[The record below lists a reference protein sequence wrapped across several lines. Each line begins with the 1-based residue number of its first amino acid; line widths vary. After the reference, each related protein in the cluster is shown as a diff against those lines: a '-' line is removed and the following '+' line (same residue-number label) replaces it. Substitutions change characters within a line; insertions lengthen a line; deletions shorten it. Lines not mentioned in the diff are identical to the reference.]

1 MPSLVFFLALMYNF
15 HITGGIEMNHLKE
28 TLESSRKIV
37 IKIGS
42 NVLSDENGAVNKQ
55 VMHNIVDQVND
66 LINMGKQVILVSSGA
81 GICGVGAINKWS
93 RRGDINYKQALCAI
107 GQVELMMA
115 YKEYFADYGI
125 HVAQILLT
133 RDDFND
139 NHRTLNI
146 RNAMFTLIDEG
157 VVPVI
162 NENDSVS
169 VDEIKIGDN
178 DTLAAL
184 TANLWNADLLIILSD
199 IDGVFDKDPKANKD
213 AKLIQLV
220 ENAEKL
226 EESIDIGEKS
236 SFGTGG
242 IETKIEAAV
251 RVNKFGIPMLLLNG
265 SKQDIIRESMAGSD
279 RGTLFIGK

>member
-1 MPSLVFFLALMYNF
+1 MEY
-15 HITGGIEMNHLKE
+15 LKE
-28 TLESSRKIV
+28 TLEDSKKIV

-42 NVLSDENGAVNKQ
+42 NVLSDDNGNVNKQ
-55 VMHNIVDQVND
+55 VLHNIVEQVNELID
-66 LINMGKQVILVSSGA
+66 LGKQVILVSSGA

-115 YKEYFADYGI
+115 YKEYFSDYGV

-139 NHRTLNI
+139 HHRTLNI

-184 TANLWNADLLIILSD
+184 TATLWNADLMIILSD
-199 IDGVFDKDPKANKD
+199 IDGVFDSDPKSNSN
-213 AKLIQLV
+213 AKLIETV
-220 ENAEKL
+220 GNAEKL
-226 EESIDIGEKS
+226 FGSIDIGGTS

-242 IETKIEAAV
+242 ISSKIEAAAK
-251 RVNKFGIPMLLLNG
+251 VNQYGIPMILLNG
-265 SKQDIIRESMAGSD
+265 KKTDIIRNCITGTSK
-279 RGTLFIGK
+279 GTLFTGRIEK